1 MIAKTLSFGSP
12 GKLTVKNRQLVYEGE
27 GDLHRTFPIE
37 DIGFVIIET
46 GLMTISSSC
55 IQQLAE
61 NNVALVVC
69 DKSHTPSA
77 QMLPFS
83 AHTTAHE
90 TVVAQIAATDAVNG
104 RLWRQIVKAKIRN
117 QATLLMKLKY
127 DSEARRLFNMVEE
140 VKNRDV
146 GNLEAQAARIY
157 FQTLAPFEGFVR
169 DKDGP
174 WPNPALNYGYAILRA
189 AVARALV
196 GSGLNC
202 MVGIHHH
209 NRYNAFCLADDMME
223 PYRPFVDQYVFRE
236 GSIFRDKDMILTKE
250 TKAVFLSAL
259 TCDVAMGSIMR
270 PLSIALTFTTA
281 SLAKYYLGKTE
292 SLVLPEFVK

>member
-12 GKLTVKNRQLVYEGE
+12 GRLTVKNLQLVYDGE
-27 GDLHRTFPIE
+27 DGVHRTFPIE
-37 DIGFVIIET
+37 DLGFVIIET

-55 IQQLAE
+55 IMQLAE

-90 TVVAQIAATDAVNG
+90 TVMSQIAATDAVNG

-117 QATLLMKLKY
+117 QAVLLKKLNHE
-127 DSEARRLFNMVEE
+127 SQSRRLFNMAEE

-157 FQTLAPFEGFVR
+157 FHPRSSSFGSRHRSLQIKQSPDSLLFFVWTR
-169 DKDGP
+169 TEREFLLP
-174 WPNPALNYGYAILRA
+174 LRA
-189 AVARALV
+189 
-196 GSGLNC
+196 
-202 MVGIHHH
+202 
-209 NRYNAFCLADDMME
+209 
-223 PYRPFVDQYVFRE
+223 
-236 GSIFRDKDMILTKE
+236 
-250 TKAVFLSAL
+250 
-259 TCDVAMGSIMR
+259 
-270 PLSIALTFTTA
+270 
-281 SLAKYYLGKTE
+281 
-292 SLVLPEFVK
+292 